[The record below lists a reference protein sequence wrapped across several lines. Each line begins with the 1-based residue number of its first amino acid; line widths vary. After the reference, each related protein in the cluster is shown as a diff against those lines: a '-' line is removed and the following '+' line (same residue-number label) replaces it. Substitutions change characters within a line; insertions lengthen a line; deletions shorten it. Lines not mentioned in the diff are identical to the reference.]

1 MKPHV
6 LPASIATEIFIESGL
21 SLLGFLVLVMLLL

>member
-6 LPASIATEIFIESGL
+6 LSSSIATEIFVESGL
-21 SLLGFLVLVMLLL
+21 SFLGFLVLVMLLI